1 MKNFVLGALL
11 VAAASSAACTSSME
25 PPPPP
30 GTSAVVTAH
39 WSFSS
44 YANRN
49 SPASDPCPAG
59 FSTASVH
66 SKEWDPVA
74 GQFVAGGIEVIDK
87 FNCSD
92 EVGTTD
98 PLDGTFLIW
107 VQIESTSGA
116 TVYAQ
121 SESEFF
127 DTIDGNKSIE
137 LPTLFT
143 DAGYLDLSWDLI
155 GTGNTRVSCAQAG
168 VGASGSISSTAV
180 SVASPSFMLV
190 DKFTCTDGFGTS
202 DVLPEDTYDVTVT
215 ASSGSGTD
223 VGASGPI
230 ADVQIHAPNGLT
242 HLGHVR
248 IPVQ

>member
-1 MKNFVLGALL
+1 MKNLVLGVLL
-11 VAAASSAACTSSME
+11 VSAASSAGCSSTE
-25 PPPPP
+25 PPPP
-30 GTSAVVTAH
+30 TDAVVTAH

-49 SPASDPCPAG
+49 SPALDPCPGG

-74 GQFVAGGIEVIDK
+74 GQFVPGGIEVIDK
-87 FNCSD
+87 FNCSAK
-92 EVGTTD
+92 VGTTD
-98 PLDGTFLIW
+98 PLDGVFLIW
-107 VQIESTSGA
+107 VQIESTSGG

-127 DTIDGNKSIE
+127 DTLNGDKTID

-143 DAGYLDLSWDLI
+143 DAGYMDLSWDLI
-155 GTGNTRVSCAQAG
+155 GTGNTRLSCAQAG
-168 VGASGSISSTAV
+168 IGSSGSVSTTAV

-190 DKFTCTDGFGTS
+190 DKFTCTDGFGTT

-215 ASSGSGTD
+215 ASSGPGHDLGVS
-223 VGASGPI
+223 APL
-230 ADVQIHAPNGLT
+230 ADKLITAPNGLT